1 MNQSQLR
8 VHCINLEEKKRRG
21 KIVVYQKKPW
31 LKFYDPR
38 ISEHVSIEYDSL
50 FDLLKQAANIHN
62 ERPALTFFS
71 RSWNYKETKMIT
83 EWLAAS
89 LFRIGFQKG
98 DRLAIMLPNCPH
110 YIFSLFAAFR
120 LGGIAVQVN
129 PMYVEREIEYV
140 LNDSEAEYMVVFE
153 DLYLRVKQVQ
163 PTTSLKK
170 VVVVGFGGNR
180 IQLADGDLY
189 FEDFLTHD
197 NVIPEIPIDIN
208 EDVALLQ
215 YTGGTTGVSKGV
227 MLTHHNLLANIIQV
241 CDFTYNAVEE
251 KPENFKLVSV
261 LPMFHVYGLS
271 CNSLAAIRIG
281 CNQLILPR
289 FDVTEL
295 LETIKR
301 EKPFHLTVVPTMI
314 FALNSHPQL
323 EESSIGDIF
332 FLGSGGAPLPVEQV
346 KFFEKRV
353 GARLADGYGL
363 SETAP
368 SAISTPPFLPRKLGS
383 VGIPLPGTEARIVK
397 ETAEGFVDVPVGE
410 AGELVLR
417 GPQVMKG
424 YWKRPGDT
432 EMVLKDG
439 WLFTGDIA
447 KMDEDGYFY
456 ILDRKKD
463 IIIASGYNVY
473 PREIEE
479 VLYQHE
485 AVEEAI
491 VIGIPDTYRG
501 ETVKAFV
508 KLKAG
513 VAVTPEKLI
522 EYAKMNLA
530 PYKVPT
536 EIEILDDLPKSSV
549 GKLLRR
555 LLRKEGE
562 KVQVKKEFIVCP

>member
-1 MNQSQLR
+1 MD
-8 VHCINLEEKKRRG
+8 
-21 KIVVYQKKPW
+21 YQKKPW
-31 LKFYDPR
+31 LKFYDSR
-38 ISEHVSIEYDSL
+38 ISKDVSIEYDSL
-50 FDLLKQAANIHN
+50 FDLLKQAANIHH
-62 ERPALTFFS
+62 EKAALTFFN
-71 RSWNYKETKMIT
+71 RSWSYKETKMIS

-89 LFRIGFQKG
+89 LYRIGYKKG
-98 DRLAIMLPNCPH
+98 DRMAIMLPNCPH
-110 YIFSLFAAFR
+110 YIFSLFASFR
-120 LGGIAVQVN
+120 LGGIVVQVN

-153 DLYLRVKQVQ
+153 ALYPRVKQVQ
-163 PTTSLKK
+163 PRTSLKK
-170 VVVVGFGGNR
+170 VIVVGFGGKR
-180 IQLADGDLY
+180 VELAHGDLY

-197 NVIPEIPIDIN
+197 NCFPEIPIDIH
-208 EDVALLQ
+208 EDVAILQ

-251 KPENFKLVSV
+251 KPENFKIVSV

-271 CNSLAAIRIG
+271 CNALSGIRIG

-289 FDVTEL
+289 FDVTEV
-295 LETIKR
+295 LELIKR
-301 EKPFHLTVVPTMI
+301 EKPFQMTAVPTMI
-314 FALNSHPQL
+314 FALNSHPDL
-323 EESSIGDIF
+323 EESNIGDIYY
-332 FLGSGGAPLPVEQV
+332 LSSGGAPLPVEQV
-346 KFFEKRV
+346 KSFEKRV
-353 GARLADGYGL
+353 GKQLADGYGL

-383 VGIPLPGTEARIVK
+383 VGIPLPGTEARIVA
-397 ETAEGFVDVPVGE
+397 ETAEGFVDVPAGE
-410 AGELVLR
+410 AGELILR

-479 VLYQHE
+479 VLYQYE
-485 AVEEAI
+485 GVEEAI
-491 VIGIPDTYRG
+491 VVGIPDTYRG

-508 KLKAG
+508 KIKEGISIA
-513 VAVTPEKLI
+513 PDKLI
-522 EYAKMNLA
+522 AFAKINLA
-530 PYKVPT
+530 PYKVPR

-555 LLRKEGE
+555 MLRKEEE
-562 KVQVKKEFIVCP
+562 KINA

>member
-1 MNQSQLR
+1 MS
-8 VHCINLEEKKRRG
+8 
-21 KIVVYQKKPW
+21 YQNKPW

-38 ISEHVSIEYDSL
+38 ISGQVSIEYDSL

-62 ERPALTFFS
+62 DKPALTFFG
-71 RSWNYKETKMIT
+71 RSWSYKETKTIS

-89 LFRIGFQKG
+89 LYRVGFKKGNRI
-98 DRLAIMLPNCPH
+98 AIMLPNCPH
-110 YIFSLFAAFR
+110 YIFSLFAVFR

-140 LNDSEAEYMVVFE
+140 LNDSEAEYMVVF
-153 DLYLRVKQVQ
+153 DALYPRIKQVQ
-163 PTTSLKK
+163 PRTSLKRII
-170 VVVVGFGGNR
+170 VVGFGGSR
-180 IQLADGDLY
+180 IQLAEGDLY

-197 NVIPEIPIDIN
+197 NVIPEIQIDIK

-215 YTGGTTGVSKGV
+215 YTGGTTGFSKGV

-241 CDFTYNAVEE
+241 CDFTYNAVDE
-251 KPENFKLVSV
+251 KPENFKIVSV

-271 CNSLAAIRIG
+271 CNALSAIRIG
-281 CNQLILPR
+281 CNQLIMPR
-289 FDVTEL
+289 FDVNEL
-295 LETIKR
+295 LELVKR
-301 EKPFHLTVVPTMI
+301 EKPFQLTAVPTMI
-314 FALNSHPQL
+314 FALNSHPNL
-323 EESSIGDIF
+323 EDSSLGDVF
-332 FLGSGGAPLPVEQV
+332 FMSSGGAPLPVEQV
-346 KFFEKRV
+346 KKFEQRV
-353 GARLADGYGL
+353 GVRVSDGYGL

-383 VGIPLPGTEARIVK
+383 VGIPLPGTEARIVR
-397 ETAEGFVDVPVGE
+397 ETPEGYEDVPVGE

-424 YWKRPGDT
+424 YWKRPDDT

-479 VLYQHE
+479 VLYQHM

-491 VIGIPDTYRG
+491 VIGVPDSYRG

-508 KLKAG
+508 KLKPG
-513 VAVTPEKLI
+513 TDIEPETLI
-522 EYAKMNLA
+522 EFAKLNLA
-530 PYKVPT
+530 PYKVPKL
-536 EIEILDDLPKSSV
+536 IEILDDLPKSSV

-555 LLRKEGE
+555 MLRKKEEE
-562 KVQVKKEFIVCP
+562 KMQV

>member
-1 MNQSQLR
+1 MFEIGRENK
-8 VHCINLEEKKRRG
+8 EG
-21 KIVVYQKKPW
+21 KNVDYQKKPW
-31 LKFYDPR
+31 LKFYDSR
-38 ISEHVSIEYDSL
+38 ISEEVSNEYDSL

-62 ERPALTFFS
+62 EKPALTFFGK
-71 RSWNYKETKMIT
+71 SWSYKETRMIS

-89 LFRIGFQKG
+89 LYRIGFKKG
-98 DRLAIMLPNCPH
+98 DRMAIMLPNCPH
-110 YIFSLFAAFR
+110 YIFSLFATFR
-120 LGGIAVQVN
+120 IGGIAVQVN

-153 DLYLRVKQVQ
+153 ALYPRVKQVQ
-163 PTTSLKK
+163 SRTSLKK
-170 VVVVGFGGNR
+170 LIVVGFGGKKVE
-180 IQLADGDLY
+180 LAEGDLY

-197 NVIPEIPIDIN
+197 NVIPEIPIDIK
-208 EDVALLQ
+208 EDVAILQ

-241 CDFTYNAVEE
+241 CDFTYNAVDE
-251 KPENFKLVSV
+251 KPENFKIVSV

-271 CNSLAAIRIG
+271 CNALSGIRIG

-289 FDVTEL
+289 FDVNEVLEL
-295 LETIKR
+295 IKR
-301 EKPFHLTVVPTMI
+301 EKPFQLTAVPTMI
-314 FALNSHPQL
+314 FALNSHPDL
-323 EESSIGDIF
+323 EESNIGDIYY
-332 FLGSGGAPLPVEQV
+332 LSSGGAPLPVEQV
-346 KFFEKRV
+346 KSFEKRV
-353 GARLADGYGL
+353 GKRLADGYGL

-383 VGIPLPGTEARIVK
+383 VGIPIPGTEARIVT
-397 ETAEGFVDVPVGE
+397 ETAAGYVDVPVGE
-410 AGELVLR
+410 AGELILR

-463 IIIASGYNVY
+463 LIIASGYNVY

-485 AVEEAI
+485 GVEEAI
-491 VIGIPDTYRG
+491 VVGIPDTYRG

-513 VAVTPEKLI
+513 LTITPDKLI
-522 EYAKMNLA
+522 AFAKINLA
-530 PYKVPT
+530 PYKVPKD
-536 EIEILDDLPKSSV
+536 IEILDELPKSSV

-555 LLRKEGE
+555 MLRKEEE
-562 KVQVKKEFIVCP
+562 KVQI

>member
-1 MNQSQLR
+1 M
-8 VHCINLEEKKRRG
+8 E
-21 KIVVYQKKPW
+21 YQKKPW

-38 ISEHVSIEYDSL
+38 ISETVSVEYDSL

-62 ERPALTFFS
+62 ERPALTFYG
-71 RSWNYKETKMIT
+71 RSWSYKETKMIS
-83 EWLAAS
+83 EWFAAS
-89 LFRIGFQKG
+89 LYRIGLKKG
-98 DRLAIMLPNCPH
+98 ERLAIMLPNCPH
-110 YIFSLFAAFR
+110 YIFSLFAGFR
-120 LGGIAVQVN
+120 LGAISVQVN

-140 LNDSEAEYMVVFE
+140 LNDSEAKYMVVFE
-153 DLYLRVKQVQ
+153 DLYSRVKRVQ
-163 PTTSLKK
+163 PKTSLERII
-170 VVVVGFGGNR
+170 VVGFGANR
-180 IQLADGDLY
+180 IQLADGDVY

-197 NVIPEIPIDIN
+197 NVIPEIPIDIA
-208 EDVALLQ
+208 EDVAILQ

-241 CDFTYNAVEE
+241 CDFTYNAVDE
-251 KPENFKLVSV
+251 KPENFKIVSV

-271 CNSLAAIRIG
+271 CNALSAIRIG

-289 FDVTEL
+289 FDVNEVLEL
-295 LETIKR
+295 VKR
-301 EKPFHLTVVPTMI
+301 EKPFQLTAVPTMI
-314 FALNSHPQL
+314 FAFNSHPDL
-323 EESSIGDIF
+323 EASNLGDIYY
-332 FLGSGGAPLPVEQV
+332 LSSGGAPLPVEQV
-346 KFFEKRV
+346 RSFEKRV
-353 GARLADGYGL
+353 GVRLADGYGL

-383 VGIPLPGTEARIVK
+383 VGIPLPGTEARIVTQ
-397 ETAEGFVDVPVGE
+397 TAHGIEDVPIGE
-410 AGELVLR
+410 AGELILR

-432 EMVLKDG
+432 EMVLRDG

-479 VLYQHE
+479 VLYQHV

-491 VIGIPDTYRG
+491 VIGAPDSYRG

-508 KLKAG
+508 KLKTG
-513 VAVTPEKLI
+513 ILVTPETLI
-522 EYAKMNLA
+522 EFAKVNLA
-530 PYKVPT
+530 PYKVPK
-536 EIEILDDLPKSSV
+536 EIEILDELPKSSV
-549 GKLLRR
+549 GKFLRR
-555 LLRKEGE
+555 MLRKEE
-562 KVQVKKEFIVCP
+562 EQLHV

>member
-1 MNQSQLR
+1 MD
-8 VHCINLEEKKRRG
+8 
-21 KIVVYQKKPW
+21 YQKKPW
-31 LKFYDPR
+31 LKFYDSR
-38 ISEHVSIEYDSL
+38 ISENISIEYESL
-50 FDLLKQAANIHN
+50 FDLLRQAANIHN
-62 ERPALTFFS
+62 EKPALTFYG
-71 RSWNYKETKMIT
+71 RSWSYRETRMVS

-89 LFRIGFQKG
+89 LYRIGFKKG
-98 DRLAIMLPNCPH
+98 DRIAIMLPNSPH
-110 YIFSLFAAFR
+110 YIFSLFASFR

-140 LNDSEAEYMVVFE
+140 LNDSESEYMVVFE
-153 DLYLRVKQVQ
+153 ALYPRVKQVQ
-163 PTTSLKK
+163 AKTSLKK
-170 VVVVGFGGNR
+170 VIVVGFGGNR
-180 IQLADGDLY
+180 AELAEGDLY

-197 NVIPEIPIDIN
+197 NIIPEIPIDIM

-227 MLTHHNLLANIIQV
+227 MLTHYNLLANIIQV
-241 CDFTYNAVEE
+241 CDFTYNAVDE
-251 KPENFKLVSV
+251 KPENFKIVSV

-271 CNSLAAIRIG
+271 CNALSAIRIG

-289 FDVTEL
+289 FDVNEVLEL
-295 LETIKR
+295 IKR
-301 EKPFHLTVVPTMI
+301 EKPFQLTAVPTMI
-314 FALNSHPQL
+314 FALNSHPHL
-323 EESSIGDIF
+323 EESNIGDIF
-332 FLGSGGAPLPVEQV
+332 YLSSGGAPLPVEQA
-346 KFFEKRV
+346 KKFEKRV
-353 GARLADGYGL
+353 GVRLADGYGL

-383 VGIPLPGTEARIVK
+383 VGIPLPGTEARIVR
-397 ETAEGFVDVPVGE
+397 ETEDGFANVPVGE
-410 AGELVLR
+410 AGELILR

-432 EMVLKDG
+432 DMVLRDG

-491 VIGIPDTYRG
+491 VIGVPDEYRG

-508 KLKAG
+508 KLKPGAI
-513 VAVTPEKLI
+513 VSTNELIDFVKLN
-522 EYAKMNLA
+522 MA
-530 PYKVPT
+530 PYKVPK
-536 EIEILDDLPKSSV
+536 EIEILDELPKSAV

-555 LLRKEGE
+555 MLRKEEE
-562 KVQVKKEFIVCP
+562 KVQV

>member
-1 MNQSQLR
+1 M
-8 VHCINLEEKKRRG
+8 
-21 KIVVYQKKPW
+21 VYQKKPW

-38 ISEHVSIEYDSL
+38 ISKDVSIEYDSL

-62 ERPALTFFS
+62 DKPALTFFGKLWS
-71 RSWNYKETKMIT
+71 YKETRMIS

-89 LFRIGFQKG
+89 LFRVGLKKG
-98 DRLAIMLPNCPH
+98 DRMAIMLPNCPH
-110 YIFSLFAAFR
+110 YILSLFAAFR

-140 LNDSEAEYMVVFE
+140 LNDSGAEYMVVFE
-153 DLYLRVKQVQ
+153 ALYPRVKKVQ
-163 PTTSLKK
+163 PKTSLKK
-170 VVVVGFGGNR
+170 VIVVGFTGNR
-180 IQLADGDLY
+180 IQLDDRDLY

-197 NVIPEIPIDIN
+197 NVIPDIPIDIH
-208 EDVALLQ
+208 EDVAILQ

-241 CDFTYNAVEE
+241 CDFTYNAVDE
-251 KPENFKLVSV
+251 KPEHFKIVSV

-271 CNSLAAIRIG
+271 CNALSAIRIG

-289 FDVTEL
+289 FDVNEVL
-295 LETIKR
+295 DLIKR
-301 EKPFHLTVVPTMI
+301 EKPFQMTAVPTMI
-314 FALNSHPQL
+314 FALNSHPHL
-323 EESSIGDIF
+323 EDSSIGDIF
-332 FLGSGGAPLPVEQV
+332 YLNSGGAPLPVEQV
-346 KFFEKRV
+346 KAFEKRV
-353 GARLADGYGL
+353 GTRLSDGYGL

-383 VGIPLPGTEARIVK
+383 VGIPLPGTEARIVE
-397 ETAEGFVDVPVGE
+397 ETPSGIVDVSVGE
-410 AGELVLR
+410 AGELILR

-456 ILDRKKD
+456 ILDRKND

-491 VIGIPDTYRG
+491 VIGVPDTYRG

-508 KLKAG
+508 KLKPGEAI
-513 VAVTPEKLI
+513 TPEKLI
-522 EYAKMNLA
+522 EFAKVNLA
-530 PYKVPT
+530 PYKVPK
-536 EIEILDDLPKSSV
+536 EIEILDELPKSSV

-555 LLRKEGE
+555 MLRKEQE
-562 KVQVKKEFIVCP
+562 KTQV

>member
-1 MNQSQLR
+1 MD
-8 VHCINLEEKKRRG
+8 
-21 KIVVYQKKPW
+21 YQKKPW
-31 LKFYDPR
+31 LKFYDSR
-38 ISEHVSIEYDSL
+38 ISEEVSNEYDSL

-62 ERPALTFFS
+62 EKPALTFFGK
-71 RSWNYKETKMIT
+71 SWSYKETRMIS

-89 LFRIGFQKG
+89 LYRIGFKKG
-98 DRLAIMLPNCPH
+98 DRMAIMLPNCPH
-110 YIFSLFAAFR
+110 YIFSLFATFR

-140 LNDSEAEYMVVFE
+140 LNDSEAEYMVIFE
-153 DLYLRVKQVQ
+153 ALYPRVKQVQ
-163 PTTSLKK
+163 SRTSLKK
-170 VVVVGFGGNR
+170 LIVVGFGGKKVE
-180 IQLADGDLY
+180 LAEGDLY

-197 NVIPEIPIDIN
+197 NVIPEIPIDIK
-208 EDVALLQ
+208 EDVAILQ

-241 CDFTYNAVEE
+241 CDFTYNAVDE
-251 KPENFKLVSV
+251 KPENFKIVSV

-271 CNSLAAIRIG
+271 CNALSGIRIG

-289 FDVTEL
+289 FDVNEVLEL
-295 LETIKR
+295 IKR
-301 EKPFHLTVVPTMI
+301 EKPFQLTAVPTMI
-314 FALNSHPQL
+314 FALNSHPDL
-323 EESSIGDIF
+323 EESNIGDIYY
-332 FLGSGGAPLPVEQV
+332 LSSGGAPLPVEQV
-346 KFFEKRV
+346 KSFEKRV
-353 GARLADGYGL
+353 GKRLADGYGL

-383 VGIPLPGTEARIVK
+383 VGIPIPGTEARIVT
-397 ETAEGFVDVPVGE
+397 ETAAGYVDVPVGE
-410 AGELVLR
+410 AGELILR

-463 IIIASGYNVY
+463 LIIASGYNVY

-485 AVEEAI
+485 GVEEAI
-491 VIGIPDTYRG
+491 VVGIPDSYRG

-513 VAVTPEKLI
+513 ITITPDKLI
-522 EYAKMNLA
+522 AFAKINLA
-530 PYKVPT
+530 PYKVPKD
-536 EIEILDDLPKSSV
+536 IEILDELPKSSV

-555 LLRKEGE
+555 MLRKEE
-562 KVQVKKEFIVCP
+562 EIVQA

>member
-1 MNQSQLR
+1 
-8 VHCINLEEKKRRG
+8 
-21 KIVVYQKKPW
+21 VVYMKKPW
-31 LKFYDPR
+31 LKCYDPR
-38 ISEHVSIEYDSL
+38 ISEQVSVDYDSL

-62 ERPALTFFS
+62 EKPALTFFD
-71 RSWNYKETKMIT
+71 RSWSYKETRMIT
-83 EWLAAS
+83 EWFAAS
-89 LFRIGFQKG
+89 LYRIGLKKG

-110 YIFSLFAAFR
+110 YIFSLFAGFR
-120 LGGIAVQVN
+120 LGGITVQVN

-153 DLYLRVKQVQ
+153 AFYPKVIQVK
-163 PTTSLKK
+163 PKTSLKK
-170 VVVVGFGGNR
+170 VIVVGFGGNR
-180 IQLADGDLY
+180 IPLEAGDIY

-197 NVIPEIPIDIN
+197 NVIPDIPINIH

-227 MLTHHNLLANIIQV
+227 MLTHYNLLANTIQV
-241 CDFTYNAVEE
+241 CDFTYNAVDE

-271 CNSLAAIRIG
+271 CNALAAIRIG

-289 FDVTEL
+289 FDATEL
-295 LETIKR
+295 LELIKR
-301 EKPFHLTVVPTMI
+301 EKPFHMTVVPTMI
-314 FALNSHPQL
+314 FALNNHPLL
-323 EESSIGDIF
+323 EESNIGEIF
-332 FLGSGGAPLPVEQV
+332 YLNSGGAPLPVEQI
-346 KFFEKRV
+346 KSFEKRV
-353 GARLADGYGL
+353 GARVVDGYGL

-368 SAISTPPFLPRKLGS
+368 SAITTPPFLAQKLGS

-397 ETAEGFVDVPVGE
+397 ETPEGLVDVPVGE
-410 AGELVLR
+410 AGELLLR

-424 YWKRPGDT
+424 YWRRPGDT
-432 EMVLKDG
+432 DQVLKNG
-439 WLFTGDIA
+439 WLSTGDIA

-491 VIGIPDTYRG
+491 VIGVPDMYRG

-513 VAVTPEKLI
+513 AQVSPQSLI
-522 EYAKMNLA
+522 EFTKMNLA
-530 PYKVPT
+530 PYKVPK
-536 EIEILDDLPKSSV
+536 EIELLEELPKSSV

-555 LLRKEGE
+555 MLRKEKE
-562 KVQVKKEFIVCP
+562 KVEI

>member
-1 MNQSQLR
+1 MGYLQ
-8 VHCINLEEKKRRG
+8 
-21 KIVVYQKKPW
+21 KPW

-38 ISEHVSIEYDSL
+38 VKENVSVEYTSL
-50 FDLLKQAANIHN
+50 FDLLKQAANIHHDK
-62 ERPALTFFS
+62 PALTFFGK
-71 RSWNYKETKMIT
+71 SWSYKETRMIS

-89 LFRIGFQKG
+89 LYRIGFKKG

-110 YIFSLFAAFR
+110 YIFSLFAGFR
-120 LGGIAVQVN
+120 LGGIIVQVN

-153 DLYLRVKQVQ
+153 GLYPRVKQVQ
-163 PTTSLKK
+163 PKTTLRKII
-170 VVVVGFGGNR
+170 VVGFGGNR
-180 IQLADGDLY
+180 IELADGDSY
-189 FEDFLTHD
+189 FDDFLTHD
-197 NVIPEIPIDIN
+197 NVIPEIPIDIK

-215 YTGGTTGVSKGV
+215 YTGGTTGGAKGV

-241 CDFTYNAVEE
+241 CDFTYNAVDER
-251 KPENFKLVSV
+251 PENFKIVSV
-261 LPMFHVYGLS
+261 LPMFHVFGLS
-271 CNSLAAIRIG
+271 CNALAAIRIG
-281 CNQLILPR
+281 CNQLIMPR
-289 FDVTEL
+289 FEVNEL
-295 LETIKR
+295 LELIKR
-301 EKPFHLTVVPTMI
+301 EKPYQLGVVPTMV
-314 FALNSHPQL
+314 FALNSHPHL
-323 EESSIGDIF
+323 EESNISDIF
-332 FLGSGGAPLPVEQV
+332 YLGSGGAPLPVDLI
-346 KFFEKRV
+346 KSFEKRV
-353 GARLADGYGL
+353 GTRLVDGYGL

-397 ETAEGFVDVPVGE
+397 ETEEGFQDVPIGE
-410 AGELVLR
+410 AGELILR

-424 YWKRPGDT
+424 YWRRPGDT
-432 EMVLKDG
+432 ALVLKDG

-447 KMDEDGYFY
+447 KMDEDGYFF

-491 VIGIPDTYRG
+491 VIGIPDLYRG
-501 ETVKAFV
+501 ETIKAFI

-513 VAVTPEKLI
+513 FAVSPESI
-522 EYAKMNLA
+522 TAFTAINLA
-530 PYKVPT
+530 PYKVPK
-536 EIEILDDLPKSSV
+536 EIEFLDDLPKSSV

-555 LLRKEGE
+555 LLRDKEE
-562 KVQVKKEFIVCP
+562 HKVKV

>member
-1 MNQSQLR
+1 M
-8 VHCINLEEKKRRG
+8 
-21 KIVVYQKKPW
+21 VYQKKPW

-38 ISEHVSIEYDSL
+38 ISEQISIEYDSL

-62 ERPALTFFS
+62 EKPALTFFG
-71 RSWNYKETKMIT
+71 RSWSYKETRMIS

-89 LFRIGFQKG
+89 FYRVGFKKG
-98 DRLAIMLPNCPH
+98 DRLAIMLPNCPQ
-110 YIFSLFAAFR
+110 YIFSLFASFR

-129 PMYVEREIEYV
+129 PMYVEREIEHV
-140 LNDSEAEYMVVFE
+140 LTDSEAEYMVVFE
-153 DLYLRVKQVQ
+153 AIYPRVKQIQ
-163 PTTSLKK
+163 AKTSLKRII
-170 VVVVGFGGNR
+170 VVGFGGNR

-197 NVIPEIPIDIN
+197 NVIPEVPIDIQ

-241 CDFTYNAVEE
+241 CDFTYKAVDE
-251 KPENFKLVSV
+251 KPENFKIVSV

-271 CNSLAAIRIG
+271 CNALSAIRIG

-289 FDVTEL
+289 FEVNEVLEL
-295 LETIKR
+295 IKR
-301 EKPFHLTVVPTMI
+301 EKPFQLTAVPTMI
-314 FALNSHPQL
+314 FALNSHPNL
-323 EESSIGDIF
+323 EESNLSDIF
-332 FLGSGGAPLPVEQV
+332 YLSSGGAPLPVEQV
-346 KFFEKRV
+346 KTFEKRAGV
-353 GARLADGYGL
+353 RLADGYGL

-383 VGIPLPGTEARIVK
+383 VGIPLPETEARIVR
-397 ETAEGFVDVPVGE
+397 ETPEGFVDVPVGE
-410 AGELVLR
+410 AGELILR

-432 EMVLKDG
+432 EMVLRDG

-463 IIIASGYNVY
+463 IIIASGFNVY

-485 AVEEAI
+485 SVEEAI
-491 VIGIPDTYRG
+491 VIGVPDTYRG
-501 ETVKAFV
+501 ETVKAYV
-508 KLKAG
+508 KLKLGAFVG
-513 VAVTPEKLI
+513 PDALI
-522 EYAKMNLA
+522 DFAKVNLA
-530 PYKVPT
+530 PYKVPK
-536 EIEILDDLPKSSV
+536 EIEILDELPKSSV

-555 LLRKEGE
+555 ML
-562 KVQVKKEFIVCP
+562 KKEKEKAQV

>member
-1 MNQSQLR
+1 M
-8 VHCINLEEKKRRG
+8 
-21 KIVVYQKKPW
+21 VYQKKPW

-50 FDLLKQAANIHN
+50 FDLLRQAANIHGDH
-62 ERPALTFFS
+62 PALTFYGK
-71 RSWNYKETKMIT
+71 SWSYHETKMLSDM
-83 EWLAAS
+83 LAAS
-89 LFRIGFQKG
+89 LYRVGFQKG
-98 DRLAIMLPNCPH
+98 DRLAIMLPNCPQ

-153 DLYLRVKQVQ
+153 AFYHRVKQVQ
-163 PTTSLKK
+163 PKTSLKRII
-170 VVVVGFGGNR
+170 VIGFGGDKR
-180 IQLADGDLY
+180 PLSAGDLY
-189 FEDFLTHD
+189 LEDFLTYD
-197 NVIPEIPIDIN
+197 NVIPEISIN
-208 EDVALLQ
+208 IAEDVALLQ
-215 YTGGTTGVSKGV
+215 YTGGTTGISKGV
-227 MLTHHNLLANIIQV
+227 MLTHYNLLANIIQV
-241 CDFTYNAVEE
+241 CDFTYNAVDE
-251 KPENFKLVSV
+251 KPENFKIISV

-271 CNSLAAIRIG
+271 CNALSAIRIG

-289 FDVTEL
+289 FEVNEL
-295 LETIKR
+295 LELIKR
-301 EKPFHLTVVPTMI
+301 EKPFQLTVVPTMI
-314 FALNSHPQL
+314 FALNSHQQL
-323 EESSIGDIF
+323 EESNIGDIF
-332 FLGSGGAPLPVEQV
+332 FLSSGGAPLPVEQV
-346 KFFEKRV
+346 KVFERRS
-353 GARLADGYGL
+353 GIRLSDGYGL

-397 ETAEGFVDVPVGE
+397 ETSDGFEDVPVGE
-410 AGELVLR
+410 AGELILR

-463 IIIASGYNVY
+463 MIVASGYNVY
-473 PREIEE
+473 PREVEE
-479 VLYQHE
+479 VLYQHP
-485 AVEEAI
+485 AIEEAI
-491 VIGIPDTYRG
+491 VIGVPDSYRG

-508 KLKAG
+508 KLRPGMTAD
-513 VAVTPEKLI
+513 PDKLI
-522 EYAKMNLA
+522 EFAKINLA
-530 PYKVPT
+530 PYKVPK
-536 EIEILDDLPKSSV
+536 EIEILDELPKSSV

-555 LLRKEGE
+555 MMRKEE
-562 KVQVKKEFIVCP
+562 ERVH

>member
-1 MNQSQLR
+1 M
-8 VHCINLEEKKRRG
+8 
-21 KIVVYQKKPW
+21 
-31 LKFYDPR
+31 
-38 ISEHVSIEYDSL
+38 ISEW
-50 FDLLKQAANIHN
+50 F
-62 ERPALTFFS
+62 
-71 RSWNYKETKMIT
+71 
-83 EWLAAS
+83 AAS
-89 LFRIGFQKG
+89 LYRIGFQKG
-98 DRLAIMLPNCPH
+98 DRIGIMLPNCPH
-110 YIFSLFAAFR
+110 YIFSLFASFR
-120 LGGIAVQVN
+120 LGGISVQVN

-140 LNDSEAEYMVVFE
+140 LNDSEAEYMVIFE
-153 DLYLRVKQVQ
+153 ALYPRIKKVQ
-163 PTTSLKK
+163 PRTSLKK
-170 VVVVGFGGNR
+170 VIVVGFGGNK

-241 CDFTYNAVEE
+241 CDFTYNAVDE
-251 KPENFKLVSV
+251 KPENFKLVCV

-271 CNSLAAIRIG
+271 CNALAAIRIG

-289 FDVTEL
+289 FDVNEL
-295 LETIKR
+295 LEIIKR
-301 EKPFHLTVVPTMI
+301 EKPFQLTVVPTMV
-314 FALNSHPQL
+314 FPLNSHPLL
-323 EESSIGDIF
+323 EESDIGNIF
-332 FLGSGGAPLPVEQV
+332 CLGSGGAPLSVEQV
-346 KFFEKRV
+346 KSFEKRV

-383 VGIPLPGTEARIVK
+383 VGIPFPGTEARIVK
-397 ETAEGFVDVPVGE
+397 TTSVGFEDVPVGE
-410 AGELVLR
+410 AGELLLR

-424 YWKRPGDT
+424 YWKRPEDT

-479 VLYQHE
+479 ILYQHE
-485 AVEEAI
+485 SVEEAI
-491 VIGIPDTYRG
+491 VIGIPDPYRG

-513 VAVTPEKLI
+513 AVISPESLI
-522 EYAKMNLA
+522 EFAKIYLA
-530 PYKVPT
+530 PYKAPK
-536 EIEILDDLPKSSV
+536 EIEFLDDLPKSSV

-555 LLRKEGE
+555 IMRDKEE
-562 KVQVKKEFIVCP
+562 HKVEV

>member
-1 MNQSQLR
+1 M
-8 VHCINLEEKKRRG
+8 
-21 KIVVYQKKPW
+21 VYMEKPW

-38 ISEHVSIEYDSL
+38 ISKEVTIDYHSL
-50 FDLLKQAANIHN
+50 FDLLQQAANIHN
-62 ERPALTFFS
+62 DKPALTFFG
-71 RSWNYKETKMIT
+71 RSWSYKETRMIS
-83 EWLAAS
+83 EMLAAS
-89 LFRIGFQKG
+89 LYRIGFKKG

-110 YIFSLFAAFR
+110 YIFSLFAGFR

-129 PMYVEREIEYV
+129 PMYVEKEIEYV
-140 LNDSEAEYMVVFE
+140 LNDSEAEYMIVFD
-153 DLYLRVKQVQ
+153 DLYPRVKQVQ
-163 PTTSLKK
+163 PKTSLKK
-170 VVVVGFGGNR
+170 IIVVGFSGKR
-180 IQLADGDLY
+180 PELADGDLY

-197 NVIPEIPIDIN
+197 NVIPEIPININ
-208 EDVALLQ
+208 EDVAILQ

-227 MLTHHNLLANIIQV
+227 MLTHRNLLANIIQV
-241 CDFTYNAVEE
+241 SDFTYNAVDE
-251 KPENFKLVSV
+251 KPENFKIISV

-271 CNSLAAIRIG
+271 CNALSAIRIG

-289 FDVTEL
+289 FDVNEL
-295 LETIKR
+295 IELVNR
-301 EKPFHLTVVPTMI
+301 EKPFQLTAVPTMI
-314 FALNSHPQL
+314 FALNGHPQL
-323 EESSIGDIF
+323 EKSAIGEIF
-332 FLGSGGAPLPVEQV
+332 YLSSGGAPLPIEQI
-346 KFFEKRV
+346 KSFEKKV
-353 GARLADGYGL
+353 GARLSDGYGL

-397 ETAEGFVDVPVGE
+397 VSEHGFENVPVGE
-410 AGELVLR
+410 AGELILR

-432 EMVLKDG
+432 EMVIKDG

-463 IIIASGYNVY
+463 MIIASGYNVY

-485 AVEEAI
+485 VVEEAI
-491 VIGIPDTYRG
+491 VIGVPDSYRG

-508 KLKAG
+508 KLKTG
-513 VAVTPEKLI
+513 TTIKPEELI
-522 EYAKMNLA
+522 GFTKEYLA
-530 PYKVPT
+530 PYKVPK
-536 EIEILDDLPKSSV
+536 EIEFLNDLPISSV

-555 LLRKEGE
+555 MLRQEEENKL
-562 KVQVKKEFIVCP
+562 KI

>member
-1 MNQSQLR
+1 M
-8 VHCINLEEKKRRG
+8 E
-21 KIVVYQKKPW
+21 YQKKPW

-38 ISEHVSIEYDSL
+38 ISETVSIEYDSL

-62 ERPALTFFS
+62 ERPALTFYG
-71 RSWNYKETKMIT
+71 RSWSYKETKMIS
-83 EWLAAS
+83 EWFAAS
-89 LFRIGFQKG
+89 LYRIGLKKG
-98 DRLAIMLPNCPH
+98 ERLAIMLPNCPH
-110 YIFSLFAAFR
+110 YIFSLFAGFR
-120 LGGIAVQVN
+120 LGAISVQVN

-153 DLYLRVKQVQ
+153 DFYSRVKRVQ
-163 PTTSLKK
+163 PKTSLKRII
-170 VVVVGFGGNR
+170 VVGFGANR
-180 IQLADGDLY
+180 IQLADGDVY

-197 NVIPEIPIDIN
+197 NVIPEIPIDIA
-208 EDVALLQ
+208 EDVAILQ

-251 KPENFKLVSV
+251 KPENFKIVSV

-271 CNSLAAIRIG
+271 CNALSAIRIG

-289 FDVTEL
+289 FDVNEVLEL
-295 LETIKR
+295 VKR
-301 EKPFHLTVVPTMI
+301 EKPFQLTAVPTMI
-314 FALNSHPQL
+314 FAFNSHPDL
-323 EESSIGDIF
+323 EASNLGDIYY
-332 FLGSGGAPLPVEQV
+332 LSSGGAPLPVEQV
-346 KFFEKRV
+346 RSFEKRV
-353 GARLADGYGL
+353 GVRLADGYGL

-383 VGIPLPGTEARIVK
+383 VGIPLPGTEARIVTQ
-397 ETAEGFVDVPVGE
+397 TAHGFEDVPIGE
-410 AGELVLR
+410 AGELILR

-432 EMVLKDG
+432 EMVLRDG

-491 VIGIPDTYRG
+491 VIGAPDSYRG

-508 KLKAG
+508 KLKTG
-513 VAVTPEKLI
+513 ILVTPETLI
-522 EYAKMNLA
+522 EFAKVNLA
-530 PYKVPT
+530 PYKVPK
-536 EIEILDDLPKSSV
+536 EIEILDELPKSSV

-555 LLRKEGE
+555 MLRKEE
-562 KVQVKKEFIVCP
+562 KQLHV

>member
-1 MNQSQLR
+1 M
-8 VHCINLEEKKRRG
+8 
-21 KIVVYQKKPW
+21 VYQKKPW

-50 FDLLKQAANIHN
+50 FDLLRQAANIHGDH
-62 ERPALTFFS
+62 PALTFYG
-71 RSWNYKETKMIT
+71 RSWSYKETKMLS

-89 LFRIGFQKG
+89 LYRIGFQKG
-98 DRLAIMLPNCPH
+98 DRLAIMLPNCPQ

-153 DLYLRVKQVQ
+153 AFYPRVKQVQ
-163 PTTSLKK
+163 SKTSLKRII
-170 VVVVGFGGNR
+170 VVGFGGNK
-180 IQLADGDLY
+180 IPLSEGDLY
-189 FEDFLTHD
+189 FEDFLTYD
-197 NVIPEIPIDIN
+197 NVIPEPSIN
-208 EDVALLQ
+208 IAEDVALLQ

-227 MLTHHNLLANIIQV
+227 MLTHYNLLANIIQV
-241 CDFTYNAVEE
+241 CDFTYNAVDE
-251 KPENFKLVSV
+251 KPENFKIISV

-271 CNSLAAIRIG
+271 CNALSAIRIG

-289 FDVTEL
+289 FEVNEL
-295 LETIKR
+295 LELIKR
-301 EKPFHLTVVPTMI
+301 EKPFQLTAVPTMI
-314 FALNSHPQL
+314 FALNSHPKL
-323 EESSIGDIF
+323 EESNIGDIF
-332 FLGSGGAPLPVEQV
+332 YLSSGGAPLPVEQV
-346 KFFEKRV
+346 KVFEKRA
-353 GARLADGYGL
+353 GIRLSDGYGL

-397 ETAEGFVDVPVGE
+397 ETPDGYVDVPVGE
-410 AGELVLR
+410 AGELILR

-424 YWKRPGDT
+424 YWRRPGDT

-473 PREIEE
+473 PREVEE

-491 VIGIPDTYRG
+491 VIGVPDSYRG
-501 ETVKAFV
+501 ETVKAYV
-508 KLKAG
+508 KLKPGMA
-513 VAVTPEKLI
+513 AIPDELIKFAKL
-522 EYAKMNLA
+522 NLA
-530 PYKVPT
+530 PYKVPK
-536 EIEILDDLPKSSV
+536 EIEILDELPKSSV

-555 LLRKEGE
+555 MMRIEE
-562 KVQVKKEFIVCP
+562 ERVH

>member
-1 MNQSQLR
+1 M
-8 VHCINLEEKKRRG
+8 
-21 KIVVYQKKPW
+21 VYQKKPW

-38 ISEHVSIEYDSL
+38 ISNDVSIEYESL
-50 FDLLKQAANIHN
+50 FDLLNQAANIHN
-62 ERPALTFFS
+62 DKPALSFFGKTWS
-71 RSWNYKETKMIT
+71 YNEARTIS
-83 EWLAAS
+83 EWMAAS
-89 LFRIGFQKG
+89 LYRVGLHKG
-98 DRLAIMLPNCPH
+98 DRIAIMLPNCPH

-140 LNDSEAEYMVVFE
+140 LNDSGAEYIVVFE
-153 DLYLRVKQVQ
+153 ALYPRIKQVQ
-163 PTTSLKK
+163 AKTSLKK
-170 VVVVGFGGNR
+170 VIVVGFGGNKTP
-180 IQLADGDLY
+180 LADGDIY
-189 FEDFLTHD
+189 FEEFLTHD
-197 NVIPEIPIDIN
+197 NVIPEIPININ
-208 EDVALLQ
+208 EDVAILQ
-215 YTGGTTGVSKGV
+215 YTGGTTGVAKGV

-251 KPENFKLVSV
+251 KPENFKIVSV

-271 CNSLAAIRIG
+271 CNALSGIRIG

-289 FDVTEL
+289 FDVNEILEL
-295 LETIKR
+295 VKR
-301 EKPFHLTVVPTMI
+301 EKPFQMTAVPTMI
-314 FALNSHPQL
+314 IALNSHPDL
-323 EESSIGDIF
+323 EESSIGNIF
-332 FLGSGGAPLPVEQV
+332 YLNSGGAPLPVEQV
-346 KFFEKRV
+346 KSFEKRA
-353 GARLADGYGL
+353 GTRLSDGYGL

-383 VGIPLPGTEARIVK
+383 VGIPLPGTEARIVE
-397 ETAEGFVDVPVGE
+397 ETSEGFIDVPVGE
-410 AGELVLR
+410 AGELILR

-432 EMVLKDG
+432 EMVLRDG

-463 IIIASGYNVY
+463 LIIASGYNVY

-491 VIGIPDTYRG
+491 VIGVPDSYRG

-508 KLKAG
+508 KLKQGTA
-513 VAVTPEKLI
+513 AAPEKLI
-522 EYAKMNLA
+522 EFAKVNLA
-530 PYKVPT
+530 PYKVPK
-536 EIEILDDLPKSSV
+536 EIVILDDLPKSSV

-555 LLRKEGE
+555 MLRKEQE
-562 KVQVKKEFIVCP
+562 KTQV

>member
-1 MNQSQLR
+1 MD
-8 VHCINLEEKKRRG
+8 
-21 KIVVYQKKPW
+21 YQKKPW

-38 ISEHVSIEYDSL
+38 ISADVSNEYDSL

-62 ERPALTFFS
+62 EKPALTFFG
-71 RSWNYKETKMIT
+71 RSWSYKETRMIS

-89 LFRIGFQKG
+89 LYRVGFKKG
-98 DRLAIMLPNCPH
+98 DRMAIMLPNCPH
-110 YIFSLFAAFR
+110 YIFSLFASFR
-120 LGGIAVQVN
+120 LGGVAVQVN

-153 DLYLRVKQVQ
+153 ALYPRVKQVQ
-163 PTTSLKK
+163 PRTSLKK
-170 VVVVGFGGNR
+170 VIVVGFGGNKVE
-180 IQLADGDLY
+180 LADGDLY

-197 NVIPEIPIDIN
+197 NLIPEIPIDIN
-208 EDVALLQ
+208 EDVAILQ

-251 KPENFKLVSV
+251 KPENFKIVSV

-271 CNSLAAIRIG
+271 CNALSGIRIG
-281 CNQLILPR
+281 GNQLILPR
-289 FDVTEL
+289 FDVKEVLEL
-295 LETIKR
+295 IKR
-301 EKPFHLTVVPTMI
+301 EKPFQMTAVPTMI
-314 FALNSHPQL
+314 FALNSHPDL
-323 EESSIGDIF
+323 EDSNIADIYY
-332 FLGSGGAPLPVEQV
+332 LSSGGAPLPVEQV
-346 KFFEKRV
+346 KSFEKRV
-353 GARLADGYGL
+353 GKQLADGYGL

-383 VGIPLPGTEARIVK
+383 VGIPLPGTEARIVT
-397 ETAEGFVDVPVGE
+397 ETAEGIVDVPVGE
-410 AGELVLR
+410 AGELILR

-432 EMVLKDG
+432 EMVLKEG

-479 VLYQHE
+479 VLYQHDG
-485 AVEEAI
+485 VEEAI
-491 VIGIPDTYRG
+491 VVGIPDTYRG

-508 KLKAG
+508 KVKAG
-513 VAVTPEKLI
+513 ISITPDKLI
-522 EYAKMNLA
+522 AFAKINLA
-530 PYKVPT
+530 PYKVPR

-555 LLRKEGE
+555 MLRNEEE
-562 KVQVKKEFIVCP
+562 KVKA